1 MTKAVA
7 LVLVAVAAVAAG
19 CSRKRPPALTPPQV
33 NAAEEKTW
41 VAAPGD
47 LSPEQVKRIQRALA
61 DRGFA
66 VEGTGRYDDQTRT
79 AVRDFQRSRGL
90 GATGNLNPD
99 TAQALGLDPESV
111 IPVRGSAGE
120 AAQPADVPPDM
131 KPVKPP
137 DEDLPVP
144 PEQGPAKIE
153 PRY

>member
-1 MTKAVA
+1 MA
-7 LVLVAVAAVAAG
+7 LVVVAVAAAG
-19 CSRKRPPALTPPQV
+19 CSRKRREPPATEQV
-33 NAAEEKTW
+33 NAADEGTW

-47 LSPEQVKRIQRALA
+47 LSPEQVQRVQRALA

-66 VEGTGRYDDQTRT
+66 VEASGKYDDQTRT
-79 AVRDFQRSRGL
+79 AMRDFQRSRGL

-99 TAQALGLDPESV
+99 TAKALGLEPEAV
-111 IPVRGSAGE
+111 MPVRGSAGE

-137 DEDLPVP
+137 DEDLPALP
-144 PEQGPAKIE
+144 PARRPEKVE